1 MEALGS
7 RAGFAE
13 QTQATIDAE
22 VARRLRQAEHRAVAF
37 LKEDRQVVDGLVDL
51 LLTKRDPV
59 DGSQVHALAGRS
71 EPEVTASGMTL
82 ALDRGAAVA
91 GNAVTGAPLNAWD
104 GTDHR

>member
-13 QTQATIDAE
+13 QTQATIDTE
-22 VARRLRQAEHRAVAF
+22 VARMLRQAEQRAVAF

-71 EPEVTASGMTL
+71 EPEVTAGGKRWPWTVASRSRGM
-82 ALDRGAAVA
+82 RS
-91 GNAVTGAPLNAWD
+91 PE
-104 GTDHR
+104 RR